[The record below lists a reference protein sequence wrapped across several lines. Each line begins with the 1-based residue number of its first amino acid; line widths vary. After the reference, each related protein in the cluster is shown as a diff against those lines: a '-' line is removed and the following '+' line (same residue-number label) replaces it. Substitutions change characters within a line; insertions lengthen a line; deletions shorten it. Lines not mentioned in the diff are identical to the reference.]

1 MTPNVGIIDSRPVF
15 RRGLTAA
22 LEEAGLHVRELEP
35 DTLDA
40 APCAAVLVAI
50 RSPDDQ
56 HLLAD
61 LGREQPAAEA
71 IVVLTSPKLHDYAEA
86 LRLGSCAVVADTEP
100 LEEIVEVVRAALA
113 HRARLPA
120 NVVRLFASGRTS
132 SGSGVLTSA
141 ENDWLR
147 ALSKS
152 VTVAELAES
161 TGYSERE
168 MYRCLR
174 RVYRRMGVGGRAE
187 ALVLAGKWG
196 LVG

>member
-1 MTPNVGIIDSRPVF
+1 MTPEVGIIDSVPVF

-22 LEEAGLHVRELEP
+22 LEEAGLPVRELEP
-35 DTLDA
+35 SALA
-40 APCAAVLVAI
+40 ATRCAAVLVVI
-50 RSPDDQ
+50 RAPEDKQ
-56 HLLAD
+56 LLAD
-61 LGREQPAAEA
+61 LRREQPAAEA

-120 NVVRLFASGRTS
+120 NVVRLFASGQTS
-132 SGSGVLTSA
+132 SGSAVLSSA

-152 VTVAELAES
+152 VTVAELAAS
-161 TGYSERE
+161 SGYSERE
-168 MYRCLR
+168 MYRCLG
-174 RVYRRMGVGGRAE
+174 RVYRRMGVRGRAE